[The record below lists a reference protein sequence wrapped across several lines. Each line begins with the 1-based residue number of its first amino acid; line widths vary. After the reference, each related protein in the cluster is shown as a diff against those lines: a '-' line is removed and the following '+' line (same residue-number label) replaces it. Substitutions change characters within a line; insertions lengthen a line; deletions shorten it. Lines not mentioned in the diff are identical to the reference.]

1 MPVRAVSRRLRNVKR
16 HFGIAAP
23 RVVVRTQFPRR
34 WLWFAAVLVAA
45 LVLVLLWLAVELVR
59 SRAGGEEF
67 ERLRQAVVQQQDEL
81 SLLRS
86 TAGTGQNA
94 VSIERAAQQKLLLR
108 VAALEQENSQLKEDL
123 LLFER
128 LVPAAGED
136 GAVRVESFRLQ
147 HEGDGRFRYRILLA
161 YQGGRQLPEFKGRLQ
176 LTVAFTHAG
185 KPQQLVLPEKAGD
198 AEYQL
203 ELRNFR
209 RREGGFKLPDGA
221 VVTAAEVRVLQG
233 DTLKA
238 KKSAQL

>member
-23 RVVVRTQFPRR
+23 RVVVRTEFPRR
-34 WLWFAAVLVAA
+34 WIWLAA
-45 LVLVLLWLAVELVR
+45 LLIAVIVLAVALLTFELMR

-67 ERLRQAVVQQQDEL
+67 ERLRLNVLQQQEEL

-128 LVPAAGED
+128 LVPTVGEE
-136 GAVRVESFRLQ
+136 GSVRLEAFRLQ
-147 HEGDGRFRYRILLA
+147 HEGDSRYRYRLFLA
-161 YQGGRQLPEFKGRLQ
+161 HQSGRQMPEFKGRLQ
-176 LTVAFTHAG
+176 LIVSFTHAG
-185 KPQQLVLPEKAGD
+185 KVQQLVLPEKAGV

-203 ELRNFR
+203 EIRNFLR
-209 RREGGFKLPDGA
+209 RDGVFRLPDGA
-221 VVTAAEVRVLQG
+221 VVTSAEARVLHG

>member
-16 HFGIAAP
+16 HFGLAAP

-34 WLWFAAVLVAA
+34 WVWVAAILAAVFI
-45 LVLVLLWLAVELVR
+45 LVLVSLSVELVR
-59 SRAGGEEF
+59 SRAGGDEF
-67 ERLRQAVVQQQDEL
+67 EHLRQTVVQQQEEL

-86 TAGTGQNA
+86 TSGTGQNA

-108 VAALEQENSQLKEDL
+108 VAELEQENSQLKEDL

-128 LVPAAGED
+128 LVPAAGEE
-136 GAVRVESFRLQ
+136 GGVRVESFRLQ
-147 HEGDGRFRYRILLA
+147 HEGDGRFRYRILFA

-185 KPQQLVLPEKAGD
+185 KAQQLVLPEKPGD
-198 AEYQL
+198 ADYQL

-221 VVTAAEVRVLQG
+221 VIAAAEVRVLQG